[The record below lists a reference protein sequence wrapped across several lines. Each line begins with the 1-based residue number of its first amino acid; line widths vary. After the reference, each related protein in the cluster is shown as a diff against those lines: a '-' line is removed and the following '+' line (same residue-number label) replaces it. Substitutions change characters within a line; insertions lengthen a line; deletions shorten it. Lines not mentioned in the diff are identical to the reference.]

1 MQKDNLRT
9 KLEEVID
16 RYGLTYESYDEE
28 GDLAPSNVEYDLID
42 DIVDLVSDEVS
53 GFILE
58 QNKII

>member
-16 RYGLTYESYDEE
+16 KYELEYKGE
-28 GDLAPSNVEYDLID
+28 DLAPANVEYDLID

-58 QNKII
+58 ENKMI